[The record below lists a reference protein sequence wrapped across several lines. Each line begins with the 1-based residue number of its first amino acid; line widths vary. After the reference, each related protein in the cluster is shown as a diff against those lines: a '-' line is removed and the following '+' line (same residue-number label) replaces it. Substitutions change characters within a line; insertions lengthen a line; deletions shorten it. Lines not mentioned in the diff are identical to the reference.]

1 MDNLDCFG
9 QRLKGLRVERELT
22 LDMVVAAMNNQYSI
36 DINKGTVSKWENN
49 VNTPSLR
56 MAAYLCK
63 FYGVSLDYLLGLTDS
78 RVPADLLAKTKKKV
92 QE

>member
-22 LDMVVAAMNNQYSI
+22 LDMVVAAINSHYSI
-36 DINKGTVSKWENN
+36 DINKGTLSKWENN

-56 MAAYLCK
+56 MAAYLCR
-63 FYGVSLDYLLGLTDS
+63 FYGVSLDYLMGLTDS
-78 RVPADLLAKTKKKV
+78 RVPADLLAKSKKKV
-92 QE
+92 EK

>member
-22 LDMVVAAMNNQYSI
+22 LDMVVAAMNNQYAI

-78 RVPADLLAKTKKKV
+78 RVPADLLAKSKKRLDK
-92 QE
+92 